1 MKLIQYIGTRTSK
14 TDNVAG
20 TGLTWTPEQVHP
32 VSEDRAAKLLGYP
45 SVWQE
50 AKAESKPAP
59 APEPVAAA
67 EVAPPAAW
75 PRQRARPLKQ
85 VS

>member
-32 VSEDRAAKLLGYP
+32 VSDDRAAKLLGYP

-50 AKAESKPAP
+50 AKAESKPESK
-59 APEPVAAA
+59 PEPVAAA

>member
-50 AKAESKPAP
+50 AKARTEPAP
-59 APEPVAAA
+59 APAPVAA

>member
-1 MKLIQYIGTRTSK
+1 MKLIQYVGTRTTK

-32 VSEDRAAKLLGYP
+32 VSDDAAVKLLGYP

-50 AKAESKPAP
+50 AKAE
-59 APEPVAAA
+59 PVV
-67 EVAPPAAW
+67 EVVAPAAW

-85 VS
+85 VT